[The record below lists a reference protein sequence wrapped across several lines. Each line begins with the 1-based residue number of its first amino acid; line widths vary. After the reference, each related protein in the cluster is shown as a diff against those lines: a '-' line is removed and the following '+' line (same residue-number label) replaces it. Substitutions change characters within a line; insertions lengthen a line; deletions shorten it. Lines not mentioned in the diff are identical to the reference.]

1 MDRTLLERMVGAAV
15 LVLLFVVFAPM
26 LLDGRE
32 DDSGGLPDDN
42 AANTHTKVII
52 LNQPAESA
60 AQPVAAKPVKPIK
73 PIKPK
78 TQQSSPA
85 PAVTAGG
92 RSKPVAE
99 APRKGFAVQLGS
111 FSSRENAVGF
121 AGSLKNAG
129 YAVFVIRGAASSGAV
144 YRVYAGPKDT
154 RKEAEAL
161 AQRLAKEGQ
170 SVMVIDL
177 AGQQGG

>member
-26 LLDGRE
+26 LLDGRK
-32 DDSGGLPDDN
+32 DDADGLPDDS

-52 LNQPAESA
+52 LNQPAASA
-60 AQPVAAKPVKPIK
+60 PQRVAVKPVKPVT
-73 PIKPK
+73 K

-85 PAVTAGG
+85 PAATAGG

-111 FSSRENAVGF
+111 FSSRDNAVGF

-129 YAVFVIRGAASSGAV
+129 YAVFVIRGAASSGSV
-144 YRVYAGPKDT
+144 YRVYAGPRDT